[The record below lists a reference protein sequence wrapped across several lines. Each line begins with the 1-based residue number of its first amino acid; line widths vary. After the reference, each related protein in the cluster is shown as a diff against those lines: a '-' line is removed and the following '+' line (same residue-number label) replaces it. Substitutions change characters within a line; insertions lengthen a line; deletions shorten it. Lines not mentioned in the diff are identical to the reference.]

1 MNLFSF
7 YFRSENIIF
16 DKPTKFVAKKLHTV
30 AICKFTSH
38 KIFIRLCNC
47 KGDFDGPHTRFSN
60 LNHCCV
66 YRIIIIWS
74 ESKKTGTTVSELF
87 WPPLES
93 MKTLI
98 QDFSNTDSIRIC
110 RIMTKFSGGVAWK
123 TESTTLFLDLKW
135 NRNRFKTRLRVL
147 TMKGQ
152 KYVCLV
158 WP

>member
-7 YFRSENIIF
+7 YFRSGNIIF
-16 DKPTKFVAKKLHTV
+16 DKRTKFVAKKLHTV

-38 KIFIRLCNC
+38 KICIRLCNC

-98 QDFSNTDSIRIC
+98 QFLSFSLDQKNGK
-110 RIMTKFSGGVAWK
+110 IMTKFSGVAWK
-123 TESTTLFLDLKW
+123 TESTTLFQDLKW